1 MENLAIYFKALG
13 EVTRLKIINKLSEG
27 ELCVCQIIEQLQLSQ
42 PAVSHH
48 MKILKQA
55 GLVNDR
61 KQGKWNHYYL
71 NKKAFEEL
79 KNELQ
84 DKIFLP
90 ASQDITKKE
99 AFPVDKC

>member
-13 EVTRLKIINKLSEG
+13 EITRLKIINKLTEG
-27 ELCVCQIIEQLQLSQ
+27 ELCVCQIMDHLHLSQ

-55 GLVNDR
+55 GLVKDR

-79 KNELQ
+79 KDELQ

-90 ASQDITKKE
+90 VSQDITNKE
-99 AFPVDKC
+99 TFLVDKC

>member
-1 MENLAIYFKALG
+1 MENLSPYFKALG
-13 EVTRLKIINKLSEG
+13 EITRLKIINILTKG
-27 ELCVCQIIEQLQLSQ
+27 EMCVCQIMDHLQLSQ

-55 GLVNDR
+55 GLVVDR
-61 KQGKWNHYYL
+61 KQGKWTHYCL

-90 ASQDITKKE
+90 VSQSTTDRE
-99 AFPVDKC
+99 ALPIEKC